1 MAIRSKKPKGS
12 VSTGFGVFKIGDDM
26 FLSPDP
32 TPEQEEILLRD
43 TDWFE
48 RAERPK
54 AATKAAAEGQGR
66 DGAREGGRRDGGGR
80 AAGRAG

>member
-12 VSTGFGVFKIGDDM
+12 VSTNFGFFTIGDDM
-26 FLSPDP
+26 FLNPDP
-32 TPEQEEILLRD
+32 TPEQEAILLRD

-54 AATKAAAEGQGR
+54 AAPKAAPKAKR
-66 DGAREGGRRDGGGR
+66 KSSK
-80 AAGRAG
+80 

>member
-1 MAIRSKKPKGS
+1 VAIRSKKPKGS
-12 VSTGFGVFKIGDDM
+12 VSTGFGVFTIGDDM

-54 AATKAAAEGQGR
+54 AASKAAPK
-66 DGAREGGRRDGGGR
+66 
-80 AAGRAG
+80 AASKPKKSGK